1 MSPRR
6 SGFILAIATLAVD
19 QANKLWLIDVYDIA
33 SRQPVRL
40 AAFFDVIFA
49 KNPGI
54 SYSLLS
60 ARSPA
65 ARWGL
70 VAFTLVAAIAIA
82 FWLSRTVTWI
92 VALAL
97 GLILGGALGNAID
110 RFSYG
115 WVADFYYFHLGAF
128 HWYVFNLADVA
139 IVAGVACCWSIRSF
153 SPGRGPRARWR
164 RPSSAT
170 RRAAASKMPLKR
182 GSRVA
187 CSAFLRIAA

>member
-1 MSPRR
+1 MSPRAL
-6 SGFILAIATLAVD
+6 GFALAVATLAVD
-19 QANKLWLIDVYDIA
+19 QANKLWLLDVYGIA
-33 SRQPVRL
+33 ARQPVRL
-40 AAFFDVIFA
+40 ASFFDVIFA

-60 ARSPA
+60 AHSPA

-70 VAFTLVAAIAIA
+70 VAFTLAAAVAIGV
-82 FWLSRTVTWI
+82 WLWRTATAI

-115 WVADFYYFHLGAF
+115 WVADFYYFHLGSF

-139 IVAGVACCWSIRSF
+139 IVAGVGMLLLDSF
-153 SPGRGPRARWR
+153 FLSWARATD
-164 RPSSAT
+164 AG
-170 RRAAASKMPLKR
+170 A
-182 GSRVA
+182 
-187 CSAFLRIAA
+187 

>member
-1 MSPRR
+1 MSPRL

-19 QANKLWLIDVYDIA
+19 QGNKLWLIDVYDIG

-40 AAFFDVIFA
+40 AAFLDVIFA

-60 ARSPA
+60 AHTPA

-70 VAFTLVAAIAIA
+70 VAFTFVATLAIGL
-82 FWLSRTVTWI
+82 WLWRTSMWI

-115 WVADFYYFHLGAF
+115 WVADFYYFHWGSF

-139 IVAGVACCWSIRSF
+139 IVGGVGMLLLDSF
-153 SPGRGPRARWR
+153 FISWVRPADEDTSAPERESRRGG
-164 RPSSAT
+164 
-170 RRAAASKMPLKR
+170 L
-182 GSRVA
+182 
-187 CSAFLRIAA
+187 